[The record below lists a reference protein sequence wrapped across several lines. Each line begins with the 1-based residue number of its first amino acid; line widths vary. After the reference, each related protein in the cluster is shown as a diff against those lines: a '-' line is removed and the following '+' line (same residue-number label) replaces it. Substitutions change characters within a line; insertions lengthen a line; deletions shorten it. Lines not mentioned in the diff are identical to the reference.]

1 MNLTIRDALIKG
13 IEAHKA
19 GKIREA
25 DQFYTLILTPTL
37 CLLYVYS

>member
-19 GKIREA
+19 GFGNKVYDLSYERLTLLQ
-25 DQFYTLILTPTL
+25 DQENKYN
-37 CLLYVYS
+37 